1 MYGVLLTLP
10 KFKECLKYGAGFTYR
25 VIFFLGIGVL
35 ICAQP
40 KSDPDLWQRKKCEL
54 PDMG

>member
-25 VIFFLGIGVL
+25 VIFVLGIGVL